1 MVLLGAKKIYSF
13 FSMAEL
19 DIMSMDE
26 LPDVEDMASEYVSI
40 LKESSKVV
48 KRLLEDLESARASLI
63 EERQKVKELEGKLEL
78 YYETGIS
85 NINRNT
91 FRYYVRAVVERDET
105 EVEWQHFL
113 LTFTHDNTSL
123 NNKIY
128 RWIESCIVP
137 FKKAPLHG

>member
-1 MVLLGAKKIYSF
+1 
-13 FSMAEL
+13 
-19 DIMSMDE
+19 MDE
-26 LPDVEDMASEYVSI
+26 LPDVEDMTSDYVSI

-91 FRYYVRAVVERDET
+91 FRYYVRAVVDRDET

-137 FKKAPLHG
+137 FKKGPLQG